1 MPTSRHQPT
10 AVSSQINSCDKDTCH
25 EYNTGQNIGCVVK
38 TLGGGQFHIA
48 LKPLWDHLDN
58 TVIIK

>member
-1 MPTSRHQPT
+1 M
-10 AVSSQINSCDKDTCH
+10 AESSQINGCDQDTCH
-25 EYNTGQNIGCVVK
+25 KYNIGQNIGCVVK
-38 TLGGGQFHIA
+38 TLGGGQFQIA